1 MTLLY
6 ILFILLLVLFFIFL
20 GYKEDYKRN
29 PTDFKET
36 IIPLLGA
43 VLIIVLVITLKLS
56 LDTYIEKELKSYYI
70 DKLGANSELN
80 KLDLAKIDI
89 QKFNT
94 ESNQLK
100 NKIYWTMFAID
111 WIYLQIGWFLFQKFK
126 RLMNKN

>member
-1 MTLLY
+1 MTLIY

-29 PTDFKET
+29 PTDFKKT
-36 IIPLLGA
+36 IVPLFGA
-43 VLIIVLVITLKLS
+43 ILIIVLVITLKLS
-56 LDTYIEKELKSYYI
+56 LDTSIEKWLKSYYI

-111 WIYLQIGWFLFQKFK
+111 WIYMQIGWLLFQKFK